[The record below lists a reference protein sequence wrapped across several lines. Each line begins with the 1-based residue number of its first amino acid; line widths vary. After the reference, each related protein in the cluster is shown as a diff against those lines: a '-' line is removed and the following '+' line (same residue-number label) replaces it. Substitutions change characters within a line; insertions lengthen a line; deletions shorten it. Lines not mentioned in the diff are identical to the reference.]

1 MLPRAPRVARRNGLV
16 RRSVSLIVVALAAV
30 LAAWL
35 AGIVDPP
42 GLASPAPWAASRI
55 GSVPAGRLAA
65 ARAALER
72 IGVEGRAPK
81 TGYARDRFGEAWDDV
96 DRNGCDTRN
105 DVLARDLRDVVF
117 AKSAARCIVS
127 SGTLDDPYTAKRI
140 SFARGERSADVQID
154 HVVALS
160 DAWQKGAQHW
170 SAERRRAFANDP
182 ANLLAVDGPA
192 NQEKGDGDLATWLP
206 PQRTYRCEYAV
217 RVVEVKAGYG
227 LWMTDAE
234 HRRASDLLGQC
245 KAA

>member
-1 MLPRAPRVARRNGLV
+1 MPPRLRAARRAGLL
-16 RRSVSLIVVALAAV
+16 RRSVSLIIVVALAV

-35 AGIVDPP
+35 GGIIDPP
-42 GLASPAPWAASRI
+42 GLASPAPWAASQI
-55 GSVPAGRLAA
+55 GSVPAERLATA
-65 ARAALER
+65 KAALGR

-81 TGYARDRFGEAWDDV
+81 TGYTRERFGEAWDDV

-105 DVLARDLRDVVF
+105 DVLARDLHDVVF
-117 AKSAARCIVS
+117 AKSSARCIVS
-127 SGTLDDPYTAKRI
+127 SGTLDDPYTAKHI

-154 HVVALS
+154 HVVPLS

-182 ANLLAVDGPA
+182 ANLLAVDGTA
-192 NQEKGDGDLATWLP
+192 NQQKGDGDLATWLP
-206 PQRTYRCEYAV
+206 PQRTYRCQYAV
-217 RVVEVKAGYG
+217 RVVEVKAEYG

-234 HRRASDLLGQC
+234 HRKAEDLLGQC